1 MAIFTRAQH
10 YAGSSGVASK
20 KQGNQRSLRYR
31 LNSITVGVI
40 CLIVALLTLNAI
52 SAYRAQQAQDVLLQ
66 YNTLATRA
74 LNQVVDIRGSVREGT
89 SFFKNIILRGQ
100 TEKDFAKAYIE
111 FQGEDE
117 KIKALLPQLKA
128 TLTEMRL
135 DAALAEVASFEREY
149 PKMLSIYNQ
158 AIEGFKAHNTELEA
172 TFIADKAAKGKSR
185 PTAESIGKL
194 VKMIRESVAAHNMQ
208 AQAESRQQ
216 SFQLQLLN
224 SAIGLFVA
232 CITLVALTKTRNG
245 ILRDIGG
252 EPSEARMIVKT
263 IADGSVAERSA
274 SSEPLIAES
283 VLAYV
288 DVMRASLRQ
297 TIVDMRGLSDV
308 LSEKAQSLVVMAE
321 ELSAAS
327 DEQISQINLT
337 SNRLNDL
344 AQAFGYVSQT
354 ADQNKASA
362 VFVAEQVINA
372 GELMTT
378 TNHDIAL
385 LATTINQVTSL
396 FTSVQTNTHEIA
408 QASNLIQIIAKQT
421 NLLAL
426 NAAIEAARAGE
437 HGRGFAVVADEVRK
451 LAEQSA
457 YTSANISTVM
467 MSLQNSVSNLTEHLT
482 GAVNLVSQSAVRATK
497 VKQVTDQLH
506 QSADKINDSSINI
519 ANLAVT
525 QSQEIAD
532 MRLNAH
538 QIVASSTETAKLA
551 TNLAQFSED
560 LNLQQE
566 QLTRIIQKFST

>member
-1 MAIFTRAQH
+1 
-10 YAGSSGVASK
+10 
-20 KQGNQRSLRYR
+20 
-31 LNSITVGVI
+31 
-40 CLIVALLTLNAI
+40 
-52 SAYRAQQAQDVLLQ
+52 
-66 YNTLATRA
+66 
-74 LNQVVDIRGSVREGT
+74 
-89 SFFKNIILRGQ
+89 
-100 TEKDFAKAYIE
+100 
-111 FQGEDE
+111 
-117 KIKALLPQLKA
+117 
-128 TLTEMRL
+128 
-135 DAALAEVASFEREY
+135 
-149 PKMLSIYNQ
+149 MLSIYNQ
-158 AIEGFKAHNTELEA
+158 AIEGFKAHSIELEA

-185 PTAESIGKL
+185 PTAESIDKV

-224 SAIGLFVA
+224 IGVGLFLA
-232 CITLVALTKTRNG
+232 IMTLIALTKTRNG

-252 EPSEARMIVKT
+252 EPSEARIIVKT
-263 IADGSVAERSA
+263 ISDGCVAERSA

-372 GELMTT
+372 GELMNT

-408 QASNLIQIIAKQT
+408 QASNLIQTIAKQT

-467 MSLQNSVSNLTEHLT
+467 M
-482 GAVNLVSQSAVRATK
+482 
-497 VKQVTDQLH
+497 
-506 QSADKINDSSINI
+506 I
-519 ANLAVT
+519 AL
-525 QSQEIAD
+525 S
-532 MRLNAH
+532 
-538 QIVASSTETAKLA
+538 
-551 TNLAQFSED
+551 
-560 LNLQQE
+560 
-566 QLTRIIQKFST
+566 